1 MASRNLA
8 WAVVP
13 YLCFRVFPTT
23 FIYNMTYSTTL
34 LVSKQLSFSV
44 LNGLYGLC
52 GKQEK

>member
-1 MASRNLA
+1 MMVHVTA
-8 WAVVP
+8 WTVVP
-13 YLCFRVFPTT
+13 FLILLVFSGPS
-23 FIYNMTYSTTL
+23 FKDVAYSTTL